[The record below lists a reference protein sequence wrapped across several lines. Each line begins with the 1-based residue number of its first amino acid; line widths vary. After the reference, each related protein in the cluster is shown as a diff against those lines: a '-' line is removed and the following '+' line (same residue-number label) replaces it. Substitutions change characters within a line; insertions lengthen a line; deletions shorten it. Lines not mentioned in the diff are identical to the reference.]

1 MKSVKRDFN
10 SYLEIKKSKF
20 YTFIYNINSKEEVND
35 YLELIKKELPKATHY
50 VYAYRLFDSSKS
62 SDDGEPTGTAGSP
75 IMNVLEKE
83 DLFNVL
89 VIVVRYFG
97 GIKLGAGGLI
107 RAYTKSL
114 TEALKEVK
122 FVELVNASIIELTF
136 NYDKIKSIDNIIATT
151 NSKLLDKSFDND
163 ITYKILVKN
172 DNLDKFSNYKKIKD
186 TITYI

>member
-1 MKSVKRDFN
+1 MKTIKTNLN

-20 YTFIYNINSKEEVND
+20 YTYIYNINSKEEVNN
-35 YLELIKKELPKATHY
+35 YLELIKKDLPKATHY
-50 VYAYRLFDSSKS
+50 VYAYRLLDEVKS
-62 SDDGEPTGTAGSP
+62 SDDGEPTGTARSP

-83 DLFNVL
+83 DLFNIL

-114 TEALKEVK
+114 TETLKDAN

-151 NSKLLDKSFDND
+151 NSKLLDKTFDND

-186 TITYI
+186 TITNI

>member
-1 MKSVKRDFN
+1 MKTIKTNIN

-20 YTFIYNINSKEEVND
+20 YTYIYNINSKEEIND
-35 YLELIKKELPKATHY
+35 YLELIKKDLPKATHY
-50 VYAYRLFDSSKS
+50 VYAYRLLDDAKS

-83 DLFNVL
+83 DLYNIL

-114 TEALKEVK
+114 TETLKAAN
-122 FVELVNASIIELTF
+122 FVELVNASIIEITF
-136 NYDKIKSIDNIIATT
+136 NYDKIKSIDNIITTT

-163 ITYKILVKN
+163 ITYKILVKK